1 MSVDTK
7 VRLIGRVDAES
18 IAEWIKTNVDKD
30 VKLVNGTVTRITEAE
45 YDKYVSTGDIKEHYS
60 EDKTLWSIA
69 KWINFTHNGRKRIIF
84 YHYSP
89 LNWYENLD
97 YYKPLGLEEM
107 VKSETTNLSLGCDD
121 DAKNIME
128 KIVKA
133 FGGWIDYNDC
143 DDEEFIKFEKDSESP
158 ITVRHITMADVY
170 EAFGGFVVI
179 DDLYKN

>member
-7 VRLIGRVDAES
+7 VRLIGKIEAEAV
-18 IAEWIKTNVDKD
+18 AEWIKTNVDKD
-30 VKLVNGTVTRITEAE
+30 VKLTDGTVTRITEAE

-60 EDKTLWSIA
+60 EDKTLWGIA
-69 KWINFTHNGRKRIIF
+69 KWIDFTYNGKKRTIF
-84 YHYSP
+84 YYYSP
-89 LNWYENLD
+89 LNWHENIE
-97 YYKPLGLEEM
+97 YYKSLGLEDM
-107 VKSETTNLSLGCDD
+107 VKSETTSLSLGYDD

-128 KIVKA
+128 RIVKA

-143 DDEEFIKFEKDSESP
+143 DDEEFVKFEKGSESP
-158 ITVRHITMADVY
+158 ITIKHITMADVY